1 LGTTELTIRPLD
13 VKDWKRVSEI
23 YRQGIETKNATFE
36 KTVPSWVEWN
46 KRYLLSCS
54 LVGELK
60 KEVVGW
66 AAISPVSL
74 RDVYKGV
81 AEVSVYVSS
90 AHWNSGIGKELLFA
104 LIDETERRGIWMLQ
118 AVMFPENIQSIK
130 LHKSCGFMKVGI
142 RKKIGFMDGR
152 WRDTV
157 LFERRSTVIGV

>member
-1 LGTTELTIRPLD
+1 LAPKELTIRPLD

-23 YRQGIETKNATFE
+23 YRQGIETKEATFE

-66 AAISPVSL
+66 AAISSVSA
-74 RDVYKGV
+74 RDAYKGV
-81 AEVSVYVSS
+81 AEVSIYV
-90 AHWNSGIGKELLFA
+90 ANDHWNSGIGKELLFA
-104 LIDETERRGIWMLQ
+104 LIDETERRGIWTLQ
-118 AVMFPENIQSIK
+118 AVMFPENTQSIK
-130 LHKSCGFMKVGI
+130 LHSSCGFKKVGT